1 MDEPL
6 LSLREIS
13 MHFGGLKALDRV
25 SFDLHEGEIL
35 GLIGPNG
42 AGKTTCFN
50 TVSGVYRPTSGEI
63 RFRGKRTDGLPPHR
77 MAALGIGRT
86 FQIVRPF
93 PNLTVLENVIVASG
107 LSCYGRLIPSCRSW
121 KGRKTREEALE
132 ILARVGLEIQAGQ
145 KAGLLPLGNLR
156 RLELARALALKP
168 HLLLLDE
175 SFSGLRHEEIA
186 QQEELVRKTRESGI
200 SILLIEH
207 NMRVAMGLCDRLVV
221 LDHGRKLAEGKPEAI
236 RNNPEVIRAY
246 LGKGGSANA
255 S

>member
-93 PNLTVLENVIVASG
+93 PNLTVLDNVIVASG
-107 LSCYGRLIPSCRSW
+107 LTCYGRLIPSCRSW
-121 KGRKTREEALE
+121 KGRKTREEASE
-132 ILARVGLEIQAGQ
+132 ILARVGLESQAGQ

-236 RNNPEVIRAY
+236 RNNPEVIQAY
-246 LGKGGSANA
+246 LGRGGSANA